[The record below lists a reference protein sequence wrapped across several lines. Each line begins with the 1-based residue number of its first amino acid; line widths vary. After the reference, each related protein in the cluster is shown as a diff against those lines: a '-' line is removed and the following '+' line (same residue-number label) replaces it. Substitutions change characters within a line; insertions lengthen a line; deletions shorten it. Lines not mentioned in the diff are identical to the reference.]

1 MPAALLY
8 PLAALAEIVG
18 CFAVWAWWRGA
29 SPLWLVP
36 GVLSLALFAG
46 LLALV
51 ESGCAGLAFA
61 AYGGVYIAASL
72 AWMWAVEGQRPDLW
86 DAAGA
91 GLCILGAAVIILAP
105 RAG

>member
-36 GVLSLALFAG
+36 GLLSLALFAG

-51 ESGCAGLAFA
+51 EAGFAGRAFA
-61 AYGGVYIAASL
+61 AYGGIYIAASL
-72 AWMWAVEGQRPDLW
+72 AWMWAVEGQRLIFGMLPGR
-86 DAAGA
+86 ASAF
-91 GLCILGAAVIILAP
+91 LAQC
-105 RAG
+105 